1 MKILHICISGLF
13 VDGLSYQEN
22 LLTQYHKK
30 MGCEVSVI
38 TCLKKF
44 DSQGNYTYDAEPF
57 DYVNEHG
64 VHVIKLDNVAPRKF
78 GRLFKACKGTY
89 EAICKESPDI
99 IFTHGVQFADMAQ
112 VVKYAKK
119 HPEVKVY
126 VDNHADFSNSA
137 TNFVSKE
144 IQHKILWR
152 HYAKKVLPYTRKFY
166 GVLPARVDFLADMY
180 GLPRDK
186 IELLVMGADD
196 ELVEKASAPEVGK
209 GIREKY
215 GIKEND
221 FLIMN
226 GGKIDG
232 AKKQTLMLMDAVNA
246 MAADNVKLIVFGSV
260 TEELKEAVESRCSDK
275 VQYIGW
281 VKSEDSYDYF
291 AASDL
296 VVFPGR
302 HSVFWEQVAGQGI
315 PMVVKHWDGTTHVDC
330 GGNVKFLYKDSAEEI
345 KEILESLAERGE
357 EYLAMKQAAE
367 GKGKETFSYREI
379 AKRSIEQ

>member
-22 LLTQYHKK
+22 LLTQYHKN

-64 VHVIKLDNVAPRKF
+64 VHVIKLDNAAPRKL
-78 GRLFKACKGTY
+78 GRLFRVCKGTY
-89 EAICKESPDI
+89 EAICNEAPDV
-99 IFTHGVQFADMAQ
+99 IFVHGVQFADIAQ
-112 VVKYAKK
+112 VVKYVRK
-119 HPEVKVY
+119 HPEVRVY

-137 TNFVSKE
+137 RNFISKN
-144 IQHKILWR
+144 IQHKMLWR
-152 HYAKKVLPYTRKFY
+152 HYAKKINPYVKKFY
-166 GVLPARVDFLADMY
+166 GVLPARVDFLAEMY
-180 GLPRDK
+180 GLPKDK

-196 ELVEKASAPEVGK
+196 ELVEKASAPEVRTS
-209 GIREKY
+209 IREKY
-215 GIKEND
+215 GIGEDD
-221 FLIMN
+221 FLIMF
-226 GGKIDG
+226 GGKIDA
-232 AKKQTLMLMDAVNA
+232 AKKQILLLMDAVNA
-246 MAADNVKLIVFGSV
+246 LDADNVKLIVFGSV

-315 PMVVKHWDGTTHVDC
+315 PMVVKHWEGTTHVDC

-345 KEILESLAERGE
+345 KEVLEPLVKRGD
-357 EYLAMKQAAE
+357 EYLAMKKAAE
-367 GKGKETFSYREI
+367 EKGKETFSYRDI
-379 AKRSIEQ
+379 AKRSIEE

>member
-1 MKILHICISGLF
+1 MKVLHICISGLF

-44 DSQGNYTYDAEPF
+44 DSKGNYVYDDKPF

-64 VHVIKLDNVAPRKF
+64 VHVIKLENVAPRKL
-78 GRLFKACKGTY
+78 GRLFRVCKGTY
-89 EAICKESPDI
+89 KAICKEAPDV
-99 IFTHGVQFADMAQ
+99 IFAHGVQFADMAQ
-112 VVKYAKK
+112 VAKYAKR
-119 HPEVKVY
+119 HPEVRIY

-137 TNFVSKE
+137 TNFISKN

-152 HYAKKVLPYTRKFY
+152 YYSNRIKPYAKKFY

-180 GLPRDK
+180 GLPKDK

-196 ELVEKASAPEVGK
+196 ELVEKASAPKVRK
-209 GIREKY
+209 SIRERY
-215 GIKEND
+215 GIGEND

-232 AKKQTLMLMDAVNA
+232 AKKQTLLLMDAVNA
-246 MAADNVKLIVFGSV
+246 MDADNVKLIVFGSV
-260 TEELKEAVESRCSDK
+260 TDELKPEIELRCSDK

-345 KEILESLAERGE
+345 KEIIEPLAARGE
-357 EYLAMKQAAE
+357 EYLAMKRAAE

-379 AKRSIEQ
+379 AKRSIEE